1 MATPDQSSVQKGYMF
16 EDLSVGMTASAE
28 RTITEADIQKF
39 AEVSGDHNP
48 LHLDAAY
55 AATTMFKE
63 RIAHGML
70 SAGFISALVAHKLPG
85 VGCVYVSQLLK
96 FKAPVKIGDVVVTRG
111 EIISLIPE
119 KKFIVLKTQCL
130 VRDKVVI
137 DGEATLMV
145 PSRG

>member
-1 MATPDQSSVQKGYMF
+1 MATPDQSSGQKGYMF
-16 EDLSVGMTASAE
+16 EDLSVGMTASAS

-39 AEVSGDHNP
+39 ADVSGDHNP

-70 SAGFISALVAHKLPG
+70 SAGFISALVAHQLPG
-85 VGCVYVSQLLK
+85 IGCVYVSQLMK
-96 FKAPVKIGDVVVTRG
+96 FKGPVKIGDTVVTRG
-111 EIISLIPE
+111 EITSLIPE
-119 KKFIVLKTQCL
+119 KKFIVMKTQCL